1 MYALHQY
8 SVKTTNKSCTLPLF
22 PHASIFVD
30 DRKVHVRFTTGLP
43 GPPAAP
49 RHASPGSGSRRH
61 LRWQWTPPKIRTPGG
76 WRLSAVQE
84 VRRCKNLKDIRT
96 IYLDLRSLPK
106 EHTHTHIYI
115 CIPIG
120 SQVVNFPLRK
130 WKYLRQIQLLK
141 VIKWYKVGIQWDK
154 QPTTTS
160 MNGLGKVSMKIS
172 SQECSN

>member
-61 LRWQWTPPKIRTPGG
+61 LRWQWTPPKNRTPGG

-84 VRRCKNLKDIRT
+84 VRRCKNLKDFRT

-106 EHTHTHIYI
+106 EHTHIYI
-115 CIPIG
+115 YMYPDRFSSSEFSIA
-120 SQVVNFPLRK
+120 K
-130 WKYLRQIQLLK
+130 
-141 VIKWYKVGIQWDK
+141 
-154 QPTTTS
+154 
-160 MNGLGKVSMKIS
+160 MKIS
-172 SQECSN
+172 SANPAFKGDKMI